1 METDWMEPK
10 LDFAP
15 HDKHIS
21 IFCYTLHRKKPTMT
35 TERIVRIVA
44 GSFILLS
51 LSLGVAASPLFHSVH
66 WLWFTAFVGA
76 NLLQSG
82 FTRFCPLEIFLKKLG
97 IADRCGAA
105 GRG

>member
-1 METDWMEPK
+1 
-10 LDFAP
+10 
-15 HDKHIS
+15 
-21 IFCYTLHRKKPTMT
+21 MT

-51 LSLGVAASPLFHSVH
+51 LSLGVAASPLFHSVN

-82 FTRFCPLEIFLKKLG
+82 FTRFCPLEIVLRKLG
-97 IADRCGAA
+97 VASHCEVKNHG
-105 GRG
+105 